1 MLYTGA
7 MEKGQMHGKG
17 SLTYPN
23 SEKYDGD
30 FVHGKREGSKS
41 LAPTRSSHTPHL
53 HPSSMPPFFEPVD
66 PSLSH
71 DPILPI
77 CHTPIL
83 SHISPYICLSYESS
97 TNRLWRLLLRGRR
110 EVRGRVGGGPGARAG
125 HLRLRVGES
134 VCKILKD
141 LIHPKKKK
149 KHQNIPNTPYFPDVA
164 TPFLPRAKTLM
175 LFFE

>member
-30 FVHGKREGSKS
+30 FVHGKREGIKS
-41 LAPTRSSHTPHL
+41 LAPTRFSHMPHS
-53 HPSSMPPFFEPVD
+53 HPSSMPPVFEPVH

-71 DPILPI
+71 APILPI
-77 CHTPIL
+77 CHTPI
-83 SHISPYICLSYESS
+83 HHRIITVYHRICLSYESS
-97 TNRLWRLLLRGRR
+97 TKRLWRLLLRGRR

-125 HLRLRVGES
+125 HLHLRVGES
-134 VCKILKD
+134 L
-141 LIHPKKKK
+141 
-149 KHQNIPNTPYFPDVA
+149 
-164 TPFLPRAKTLM
+164 
-175 LFFE
+175 